1 MTQFDVYMNPSRSTK
16 KAYPYLLDIQS
27 EIVSEISPRIV
38 LPLARRSE
46 FKEQAMK
53 KLTPMITY
61 DNEKL
66 LIMTP
71 QISAVPVKILKK
83 PLGSLAHFRDEIIAS
98 LDFAISVI

>member
-1 MTQFDVYMNPSRSTK
+1 MPQFDVYLNPSRSTK
-16 KAYPYLLDIQS
+16 KAYPYLVDIQS
-27 EIVSEISPRIV
+27 EIVSEIATRIV

-46 FKEQAMK
+46 LKEQEMK
-53 KLTPMITY
+53 KLTPVVSY

-71 QISAVPVKILKK
+71 QISAVPAKILMK

-98 LDFAISVI
+98 LDFAISGI